1 MEYRLKL
8 IQTESATGYFAC
20 IPKDNMT
27 FEEELAYIADHPM
40 DEFMHKYMLE
50 KLGKSDEQTLI
61 ALSERNIPAMDALIY
76 ELCLLSP
83 MFANLK
89 GRFDADAG
97 KRLSAH
103 TPMIYIRS
111 SLMENQNIHQQWHRI
126 FENNLLKH
134 QPLLSKDHTGL
145 PMLYSESEL
154 YDDKIS
160 VRELFQHHNKASETY
175 SRPDPK
181 DTARIAI
188 EKLKSVGVLSSGS
201 EQRHHA
207 SLSLCAMLRQW
218 NMNIS
223 VRCGRHNYSLS
234 GIQTAYG
241 KGLDLDSARVSYA
254 MEIVERCSSF
264 ASIEAD
270 AVIGYMKEYPLI
282 CSDYTH
288 LIQNNQSVL
297 NPNDLL
303 PDVPYRNE
311 KLYWIEAEDCS
322 SNPIWV
328 PAQSVFLFCNLD
340 EISLFAGL
348 GSTGLAS
355 GSTMEEAKVS
365 ALLEVIE
372 RDSESTGF
380 YDEKKCFRL
389 EAGYMRLSAL
399 LNSYREKGVDVIF
412 QDITSP
418 MGVPCYKCFVIA
430 PDGEIVKGCGAHL
443 DGKKAIIS
451 ALTETPWPYPYSPL
465 SAKGPGNL
473 PTIRYEDL
481 PDYSTGHPN
490 NNLDLLENLLSLNH
504 HAPVY
509 VNLTRKDLEIPVVR
523 AIVPDMETSSER
535 DEYSQI
541 SYRRFGAYFS

>member
-8 IQTESATGYFAC
+8 IQTEAATGYFAC

-27 FEEELAYIADHPM
+27 SEEELAYLSDHPM

-50 KLGKSDEQTLI
+50 KLGKSDEKFLLS
-61 ALSERNIPAMDALIY
+61 LSERNIPAIDALIY
-76 ELCLLSP
+76 ELYLLSP
-83 MFANLK
+83 VFETLK
-89 GRFDADAG
+89 SRFGSDAG
-97 KRLSAH
+97 KRLSAYS
-103 TPMIYIRS
+103 PMIYIRS
-111 SLMENQNIHQQWHRI
+111 SLMENQNIHRQWHRI
-126 FENNLLKH
+126 FENNLLRH
-134 QPLLSKDHTGL
+134 QPLPKSDQAGL
-145 PMLYSESEL
+145 PMLFSESEL
-154 YDDKIS
+154 HDDKIS
-160 VRELFQHHNKASETY
+160 IRELFQDYKSSETY

-181 DTARIAI
+181 ETARIAI
-188 EKLKSVGVLSSGS
+188 EKLKTVGVLAGS

-218 NMNIS
+218 NMS
-223 VRCGRHNYSLS
+223 VSIKCGRHDYSLS
-234 GIQTAYG
+234 GTQTAYG

-282 CSDYTH
+282 CSDYNS
-288 LIQNNQSVL
+288 LIQNNITAL
-297 NPNDLL
+297 NPDSLL
-303 PDVPYRNE
+303 PDVPYQNE
-311 KLYWIEAEDCS
+311 KLYWMEAEDCS
-322 SNPIWV
+322 RNPIRIPV
-328 PAQSVFLFCNLD
+328 QSVFLFCNLD
-340 EISLFAGL
+340 EINLFAGL

-355 GSTMEEAKVS
+355 GSTIEEAKVS

-389 EAGYMRLSAL
+389 EAGYTRLSAL

-418 MGVPCYKCFVIA
+418 MGIPCYKCFVIA

-443 DGKKAIIS
+443 DGRKAIVS

-465 SAKGPGNL
+465 SAKGPENL
-473 PTIRYEDL
+473 PTLKYEDL

-490 NNLDLLENLLSLNH
+490 NDLALLENLLTLNH

-541 SYRRFGAYFS
+541 SQRRFRAYFS